1 MEKKFNKPTAIVMAA
16 GGVLLLIVILAYAS
30 VRVVEAGHVGVVTS
44 FGKVED
50 DALEEGLHF
59 IGPWKAVQPLSVR
72 TLEQKETA
80 QVPTKE
86 GLVIE
91 LEASLLFSLEKE
103 KAREVFQKIGPD
115 YIKVIVIPQFR
126 SSLRGATVNYQARD
140 LYTANR
146 AEVEAKLE
154 EDVRTSLAPRG
165 IRVERVLLR
174 KLEIPVSIKAAIEQ
188 KLAAE
193 QDSERM
199 KFVLLRET
207 QEAERRRVE
216 AKGMADAQDIIQ
228 KNLSELYIRYM
239 WVKALE
245 GSTSKPSTVIYVP
258 IGGDGM
264 PQMMLPVKE
273 RGK

>member
-1 MEKKFNKPTAIVMAA
+1 METKFNKQVAITLVT
-16 GGVLLLIVILAYAS
+16 GGVLLLLAILAYS
-30 VRVVEAGHVGVVTS
+30 SMRTVEAGHIGVVTS

-50 DALEEGLHF
+50 APLEEGLHF
-59 IGPWKAVQPLSVR
+59 IGPWKSVHSLSVR
-72 TLEQKETA
+72 TQEQKEIA

-86 GLVIE
+86 GMAID
-91 LEASLLFSLEKE
+91 LEASLLFGLEKD
-103 KAREVFQKIGPD
+103 KAREVFQKVGPD
-115 YIKVIVIPQFR
+115 YVKVIVIPQFR
-126 SSLRGATVNYQARD
+126 SALRNSTVNYQARD

-154 EDVRTSLAPRG
+154 SDVKAELVTRG

-193 QDSERM
+193 QDAERM
-199 KFVLLRET
+199 KFVLERET

-228 KNLSELYIRYM
+228 KNLSELYIRYL

-245 GSTSKPSTVIYVP
+245 GSTAKPSTVIYVP

-264 PQMMLPVKE
+264 PQMTMPVKGS
-273 RGK
+273 GK

>member
-1 MEKKFNKPTAIVMAA
+1 METKYRKEAVLALLA
-16 GGVLLLIVILAYAS
+16 GGVVLILLIAGYAA
-30 VRVVEAGHVGVVTS
+30 VRTVEAGHIGVVTS

-50 DALEEGLHF
+50 EALEEGLHF
-59 IGPWKAVQPLSVR
+59 VAPWKAVQPLSVR
-72 TLEQKETA
+72 TQEQKETA

-86 GLVIE
+86 GLVID
-91 LEASLLFSLEKE
+91 LEASLLFSLEKD

-115 YIKVIVIPQFR
+115 YVKVIVIPQFR
-126 SSLRGATVNYQARD
+126 SSLRGATVNYLARD

-154 EDVRTSLAPRG
+154 EDVKATLATRG

-174 KLEIPVSIKAAIEQ
+174 KLEIPVSIKQSIEQ

-193 QDSERM
+193 QDAERM
-199 KFVLLRET
+199 KFVLDRET

-228 KNLSELYIRYM
+228 KNLSELYIRYL

-258 IGGDGM
+258 VGADGM
-264 PQMMLPVKE
+264 PQMMVPLKGA
-273 RGK
+273 GK